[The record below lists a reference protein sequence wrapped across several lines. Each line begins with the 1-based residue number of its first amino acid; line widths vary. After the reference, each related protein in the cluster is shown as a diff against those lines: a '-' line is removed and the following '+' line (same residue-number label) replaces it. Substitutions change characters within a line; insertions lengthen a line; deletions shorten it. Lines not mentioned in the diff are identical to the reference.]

1 MDWIQVFTIIGVI
14 TAMIGLSTTG
24 LYFAIRRNADEI
36 RSIRSEMI
44 AIRSEMKDGFKHIQ
58 ISIGEVDRAL
68 NDLNRAIQLDPNN
81 HEFLKTLD
89 AVY

>member
-44 AIRSEMKDGFKHIQ
+44 AIRSEMKDGFKHIN
-58 ISIGEVDRAL
+58 DRMDRHLEYHAYTK
-68 NDLNRAIQLDPNN
+68 DI
-81 HEFLKTLD
+81 EM
-89 AVY
+89 